1 MQSKK
6 KNRVIIAL
14 VVIVAFMAVG
24 YAILQQQL
32 TINGT
37 ANIDAKWK
45 VEITGIEGSFS
56 EGASNTM
63 DDDGMTEIT
72 PTFDATS
79 ATFNATLPVPGAEAD
94 YTITV
99 TNNGTIPAMLNGL
112 PEVDTINAQDPEQIQ
127 YVVEFADGDEG
138 KYRLEP
144 EESVQFVVAVYW
156 DSNDEVGVTEPVS
169 KEATITLNYTQAP
182 EESGG
187 GD

>member
-1 MQSKK
+1 MQAKK

-14 VVIVAFMAVG
+14 AVIVAFMAVG

-37 ANIDAKWK
+37 ANIDAKWDVK
-45 VEITGIEGSFS
+45 ITGIEGSFL
-56 EGASNTM
+56 EGAKNTV
-63 DDDGMTEIT
+63 DDDGFTELV
-72 PTFDATS
+72 PTFTDTT

-99 TNNGTIPAMLNGL
+99 KNEGTIAAMLNGL
-112 PEVDTINAQDPEQIQ
+112 PDLETINAQDPEQII
-127 YVVEFADGDEG
+127 YEVEFADGDEG

-144 EESVQFVVAVYW
+144 QESVQFVVAVYW

-187 GD
+187 GV

>member
-1 MQSKK
+1 MQAKK

-14 VVIVAFMAVG
+14 AVIVAFMAVG

-37 ANIDAKWK
+37 ANIDAKWAVK
-45 VEITGIEGSFS
+45 ITGIEGSFI
-56 EGASNTM
+56 EGASNTFE
-63 DDDGMTEIT
+63 DMTEIV
-72 PTFDATS
+72 PTFTDTT
-79 ATFNATLPVPGAEAD
+79 ATFNATLPIPGAEAD

-99 TNNGTIPAMLNGL
+99 KNEGTIPAMLNGL
-112 PEVDTINAQDPEQIQ
+112 PDLGTTNAEDPQQIIYEVD
-127 YVVEFADGDEG
+127 FAEGYEG

-144 EESVQFVVAVYW
+144 EESVQFLVAVYW

-187 GD
+187 GV